1 MKLMVGLP
9 WYQPDGDTFPVNL
22 DMMMYLGAL
31 QERSRWKAKG
41 YNDDLP
47 PLDQSGE
54 DPLAD
59 PTEEDWARMAEL
71 EIMGSN
77 YSRLSLVGKA
87 RELIV
92 EMALEWGADYLF
104 WWDADMRM
112 QHSTFLRL
120 WRHDVPAVGA
130 LAFTARDPIHPVI
143 YKVEKRLDPL
153 SGMDLIENSEIVL
166 DYPREKLISSSDF
179 GGAQLAGG
187 GAAVLYN
194 MDVFKEI
201 PQPWFTSTGCGEDW
215 FFCNRLAEY
224 NIPYHIDTGVKTQHK
239 KHSPLWADENTY
251 DQSREA
257 MNEQYEAL
265 SNGKPHGWNAKDQK
279 KLEVV

>member
-1 MKLMVGLP
+1 MKLMIGLP

-22 DMMMYLGAL
+22 DMMMYLGGL
-31 QERSRWKAKG
+31 QERSRHVARDG
-41 YNDDLP
+41 FSCIDGLP
-47 PLDQSGE
+47 PLELSGT
-54 DPLAD
+54 DPLAE
-59 PTEEDWARMAEL
+59 PTKEDWDRMGEL

-92 EMALEWGADYLF
+92 EMALEWDADYLF

-143 YKVEKRLDPL
+143 YRVSKRLDPL
-153 SGMDLIENSEIVL
+153 SGLEMVENSEVVL
-166 DYPREKLISSSDF
+166 DYPRDALISSEDF
-179 GGAQLAGG
+179 GGDQIAGG

-194 MDVFKEI
+194 MDIFKEI
-201 PQPWFTSTGCGEDW
+201 PQPWFASTGCGEDW

-224 NIPYHIDTGVKTQHK
+224 NIPYHVDTGVKTQHK
-239 KHSPLWADENTY
+239 KHSPLWADEASY
-251 DQSREA
+251 FESRDRIP
-257 MNEQYEAL
+257 EQYAAL
-265 SNGKPHGWNAKDQK
+265 ADTSKSGKV
-279 KLEVV
+279 LS